1 MEVQRV
7 TQPSRFL
14 TRMGI
19 FLAVVAVTVALLFTE
34 LRDAF
39 TSNSVLNGVILGVLL
54 IGIVHTFRTVTM
66 LRGEIAWIESFR
78 RDRMAV
84 SGTATP
90 RLLAPM
96 ATMLGEKTERISLS
110 TVAMRSLLDGIAARL
125 DESREISRYMIGLLV
140 FLGLLGTF
148 WGLLETVQS
157 VGSVV
162 GDLNITGTDL
172 TTAFNNMKQGLQAPL
187 SGMGTAF
194 SSSLFGLA
202 GSLVLGFLELQ
213 AGQAQNRFYNELEEW
228 LSSITRLGTGAIGG
242 VEGGDQSVPAYI
254 QALLEQTADGLEG
267 MQRAL
272 ARSEESRA
280 DYNRN
285 IYELTER
292 IGALASQMGTEQ
304 KLMLKLAESQSE
316 LTPIL
321 GKLAEAEGRTRIGD
335 AMQSS
340 LHNIETYLS
349 RIHDEMGPG
358 RTNAVQEIR
367 NEIRLLAR
375 TIAAL
380 AEEPDAR

>member
-1 MEVQRV
+1 
-7 TQPSRFL
+7 
-14 TRMGI
+14 
-19 FLAVVAVTVALLFTE
+19 
-34 LRDAF
+34 
-39 TSNSVLNGVILGVLL
+39 
-54 IGIVHTFRTVTM
+54 
-66 LRGEIAWIESFR
+66 
-78 RDRMAV
+78 MAI

-172 TTAFNNMKQGLQAPL
+172 TTAFNNMKQGLQAPI

-228 LSSITRLGTGAIGG
+228 LSSLTRLGTGAIGG
-242 VEGGDQSVPAYI
+242 IDGGDQSVPAYI

-292 IGALASQMGTEQ
+292 IGALSSQMGTEQ

-321 GKLAEAEGRTRIGD
+321 GKLAEAEGRSGIEE

>member
-1 MEVQRV
+1 MDVQRV

-14 TRMGI
+14 TRMAF
-19 FLAVVAVTVALLFTE
+19 FLGVVAATIALLFPE
-34 LRDAF
+34 LRAAF
-39 TSNSVLNGVILGVLL
+39 VANTVLNGVILGVLL
-54 IGIVHTFRTVTM
+54 IGIVHAFRTVTM

-78 RDRMAV
+78 RENMVV
-84 SGTATP
+84 SSAATP

-96 ATMLGEKTERISLS
+96 ATMLGESSDRISLS
-110 TVAMRSLLDGIAARL
+110 TIAMRSLLDGIAARL

-148 WGLLETVQS
+148 WGLLETVQA

-162 GDLNITGTDL
+162 GGLNITGVDL
-172 TTAFNNMKQGLQAPL
+172 SSAFDELKQGLQAPI

-228 LSSITRLGTGAIGG
+228 LSSLTRLGSGSVGG
-242 VEGGDQSVPAYI
+242 IEGGDQSVPAYI

-272 ARSEESRA
+272 ARSEDNRTDFS
-280 DYNRN
+280 RN

-292 IGALASQMGTEQ
+292 ISTLSTQMATEQ

-321 GKLAEAEGRTRIGD
+321 GKLAQSGRNSEADEITQAYLR
-335 AMQSS
+335 
-340 LHNIETYLS
+340 NIETYLS
-349 RIHDEMGPG
+349 RIHDDLGPG
-358 RTNAVQEIR
+358 RADAVQEIR

-380 AEEPDAR
+380 ADESER